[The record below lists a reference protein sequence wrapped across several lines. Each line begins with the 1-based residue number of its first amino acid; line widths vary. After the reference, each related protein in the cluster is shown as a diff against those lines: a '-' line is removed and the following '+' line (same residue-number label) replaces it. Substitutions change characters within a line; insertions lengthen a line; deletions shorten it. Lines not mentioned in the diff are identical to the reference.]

1 VEIAIILG
9 LIAMVAFGIGN
20 ALAKIPLRSMPGK
33 HLIFWRGLFSSIVL
47 FVVFLAM
54 INQTVFS
61 IEYVALMM
69 AIALIGYFG
78 LSFFLKAVNEGEV
91 SLVAP
96 IANSNVVFTVLLS
109 MIFFSEALSSIQ
121 IISIVTIIAGIF
133 IVSGNLSFLGSKRDI
148 AKGLSFALLAC
159 VFWGVTFFLLK
170 IPSVALGPALSAFLL
185 EFFQMIYAFLNIRMD
200 RERII
205 FPKKDIA
212 IIFLYG
218 IMIAIAG
225 LAFSIGVTLGSVSLV
240 SALAMSNAA
249 ITVIYGRIIY
259 KERLHPIQYMGILMI
274 ILGTA
279 LISLF

>member
-1 VEIAIILG
+1 MEIAIILG